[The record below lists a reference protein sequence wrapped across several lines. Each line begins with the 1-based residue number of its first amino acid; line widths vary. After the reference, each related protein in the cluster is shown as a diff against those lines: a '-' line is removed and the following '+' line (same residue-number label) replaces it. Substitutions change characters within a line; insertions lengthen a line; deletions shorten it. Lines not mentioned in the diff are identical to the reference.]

1 MIKYRYERG
10 IHSVYTPKEEIQ
22 MVQFIAGGKGEGK
35 TKKLISM
42 ANENAKST
50 DGHLVFIDDD
60 SRHIYDLHYDIR
72 FVETRSFPLS
82 NYREFIGFVCG
93 ILSQDNDIKGVYVD
107 GLTNIIK
114 TLDNDSLIKLIAK
127 LAALSE
133 QNDVDFILSMNCK
146 ADDLPEVV
154 KKLLVA

>member
-1 MIKYRYERG
+1 
-10 IHSVYTPKEEIQ
+10 

-60 SRHIYDLHYDIR
+60 RRHIYDLHYDIR
-72 FVETRSFPLS
+72 FVETGGFPLS

-93 ILSQDNDIKGVYVD
+93 VLSQDNDIKCIYVD

-114 TLDNDSLIKLIAK
+114 TLDDDGLLKLISK
-127 LAALSE
+127 LESLSAH
-133 QNDVDFILSMNCK
+133 NDVEFVLSMNCR
-146 ADDLPEVV
+146 ADDLPDQV

>member
-1 MIKYRYERG
+1 
-10 IHSVYTPKEEIQ
+10 

-42 ANENAKST
+42 ANASAKST

-72 FVETRSFPLS
+72 FVETASFPLS

-93 ILSQDNDIKGVYVD
+93 ILSQDNDIKCIFVD
-107 GLTNIIK
+107 GLTNVIK
-114 TLDNDSLIKLIAK
+114 TVDNEALVKLIAK
-127 LAALSE
+127 LEGLSKMH
-133 QNDVDFILSMNCK
+133 DVDFIISMNCR
-146 ADDLPEVV
+146 ADDLPEEV